1 MKEEKN
7 VMKTYTLVADNVK
20 AKVKIYREKEDYV
33 SRYEVTYPKIEE
45 ATSVILGS
53 IKEELIH
60 SLGIKASEILDPNV
74 IEKVKKEF
82 SLLFLVLT
90 VSLGVSSAM
99 ISDSLK
105 SLVFNPLSSSLT
117 CFVKICELLVG
128 VSWLVLLIRIIL
140 EAFRIQRR
148 HAPLFLKKQPT
159 IYLKMELH
167 RRSNPAGKVRNNL
180 SFF

>member
-74 IEKVKKEF
+74 IEKVKKE
-82 SLLFLVLT
+82 SLE
-90 VSLGVSSAM
+90 
-99 ISDSLK
+99 K
-105 SLVFNPLSSSLT
+105 SEELIKKYIPHLSPE
-117 CFVKICELLVG
+117 K
-128 VSWLVLLIRIIL
+128 R
-140 EAFRIQRR
+140 
-148 HAPLFLKKQPT
+148 
-159 IYLKMELH
+159 
-167 RRSNPAGKVRNNL
+167 
-180 SFF
+180 